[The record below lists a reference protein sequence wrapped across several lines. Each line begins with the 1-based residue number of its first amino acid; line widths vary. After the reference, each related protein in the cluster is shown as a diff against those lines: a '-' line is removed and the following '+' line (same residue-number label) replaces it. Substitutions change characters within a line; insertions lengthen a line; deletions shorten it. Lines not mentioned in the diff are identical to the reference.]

1 MKETA
6 TSAVEEG
13 KEFVEEQK
21 SVISTAGGG
30 GKEAY
35 EKEKEKL
42 FGEHKA

>member
-1 MKETA
+1 VKETA
-6 TSAVEEG
+6 TSAVEKG

-21 SVISTAGGG
+21 SVISTAVGA

-42 FGEHKA
+42 FAEHKA